1 MKKELSKKA
10 YKIVGNDGFT
20 TIFIPTCKRVEQEY
34 ENGDK
39 GEQLWE
45 QIYDDGLLCGNWWT
59 LNEIMRTGNAVEI
72 PNPRQ
77 GNEELVRILKDLH
90 ETTESQMVEMQ
101 CKQMDEEEEKY
112 LSYLKGQGDLLR
124 IIIKNIK

>member
-1 MKKELSKKA
+1 MEKELSTKT
-10 YKIVGNDGFT
+10 YKVVGNDGFT

-45 QIYDDGLLCGNWWT
+45 QIYNDGMLCGNMWT
-59 LNEIMRTGNAVEI
+59 LNEIMRAGNAVEI
-72 PNPRQ
+72 PNPRE
-77 GNEELVRILKDLH
+77 GNKKLIDILKDLH

-101 CKQMDEEEEKY
+101 FKQMDEEEEKY
-112 LSYLKGQGDLLR
+112 LSYLKGQKDLLE
-124 IIIKNIK
+124 ILIKNIK

>member
-1 MKKELSKKA
+1 VTE
-10 YKIVGNDGFT
+10 
-20 TIFIPTCKRVEQEY
+20 PY
-34 ENGDK
+34 ENGQL

-45 QIYDDGLLCGNWWT
+45 QLADDGKLCGNMWT

-77 GNEELVRILKDLH
+77 GNEELVRMLKELHEKTETEMSQRKEGDEYRTYLQGQKDLL
-90 ETTESQMVEMQ
+90 Q
-101 CKQMDEEEEKY
+101 
-112 LSYLKGQGDLLR
+112 